1 MNYSATTKATVQCN
15 NTSIQ
20 PDNFSCIIIRNIGT
34 DSAIINGNIPLP
46 PGRSYNF
53 SNRPNVIISEQ
64 TDLRF
69 LDMESDKKL
78 LVELRYFKPI

>member
-20 PDNFSCIIIRNIGT
+20 PDNFSCIIIRNIGD
-34 DSAIINGNIPLP
+34 DSAIINGNIPLA
-46 PGRSYNF
+46 PGEVYDF
-53 SNRPNVIISEQ
+53 TNRPNVIITEQ

-69 LDMESDKKL
+69 LDMESSQKL